1 MAKVETQ
8 LLKLLRG
15 AHLAQL
21 GGMRARDGPFAR
33 PLLGIRKEEL
43 RAFLLSEGQ
52 SWMEDASNSL
62 PVYQRNRIRLQ
73 LVPMLVD
80 LVGGEDALYSRFASL
95 GQQSGQLAALL
106 EGLCQENHGPQY
118 PSPGGPLLLDVS
130 SFYRLPE
137 MVRYE
142 FVWRFVANACGAM
155 LSHDAVARIV
165 EAVSQGETAPFTWLL
180 GSGWKLTRQGSH
192 LVVSNSGGQEKD
204 KTWQAAD
211 LLVVQNVSQLH
222 ISMEVTRTDQM
233 RGDCLDCPQTA
244 KSSAVLLL
252 HSVAAGSVV
261 TLRGVLPGDRF
272 RKAPLARNVKL
283 TSFLH
288 RELAVAPSAR
298 PHWPIVAIKAPG
310 CKDVVA
316 AVLPNLVS
324 SDFQER
330 TEAQRSAEVLPV
342 LITLCWD
349 KAWPGLGNSTAAKSD
364 PVPCA
369 RRDLRRL
376 VT

>member
-1 MAKVETQ
+1 M
-8 LLKLLRG
+8 KLLRG

-80 LVGGEDALYSRFASL
+80 LLGGEDALYSRFASL
-95 GQQSGQLAALL
+95 GQQSGQLATLL

-118 PSPGGPLLLDVS
+118 PSPGGPLCLDVS
-130 SFYRLPE
+130 SFCRLPE

-165 EAVSQGETAPFTWLL
+165 EAVSQGETATPFTWLL

-192 LVVSNSGGQEKD
+192 LVVSNSGGHEKD

-222 ISMEVTRTDQM
+222 ISMEVTRTDQR
-233 RGDCLDCPQTA
+233 RGDCLDCPLTA

-272 RKAPLARNVKL
+272 RKAPLARDVKL
-283 TSFLH
+283 TSILH

-310 CKDVVA
+310 CKDVIA
-316 AVLPNLVS
+316 AVLPDLVS
-324 SDFQER
+324 SDFQR
-330 TEAQRSAEVLPV
+330 TEAQRSAEVPV
-342 LITLCWD
+342 LITLSWD
-349 KAWPGLGNSTAAKSD
+349 KAWPGLGGSQMSQQNFILC
-364 PVPCA
+364 PVQ
-369 RRDLRRL
+369 DK
-376 VT
+376 T